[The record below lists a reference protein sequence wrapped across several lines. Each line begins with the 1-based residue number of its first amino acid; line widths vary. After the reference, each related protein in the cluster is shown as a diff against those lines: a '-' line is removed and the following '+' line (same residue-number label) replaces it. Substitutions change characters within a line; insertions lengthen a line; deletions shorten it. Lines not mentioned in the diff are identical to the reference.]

1 LNDIRFKCSGQINT
15 DIALSSIFLNVDFLL
30 KSGYFLSFGR
40 TGIIIYRRIRM
51 KTLFTIVLIL
61 VCICGCAIPFVADQ
75 EASGT
80 VSITYVLHRTPTSGS
95 NQVAVWIE
103 DEDGNYVKSLYATR
117 YAADGGFKQ
126 RPDTLSEWVRI
137 SDWENASPVE
147 VDAVSGATQ
156 AVGTQTVEWDL
167 TDRSGV
173 PVSTGTYI
181 YKIEGNI
188 SRANRVVWQ
197 GSIDV
202 GSKGN
207 TSMAEGTYYP
217 TDAAEKGLLLE
228 EVKAV
233 YSP

>member
-1 LNDIRFKCSGQINT
+1 
-15 DIALSSIFLNVDFLL
+15 
-30 KSGYFLSFGR
+30 
-40 TGIIIYRRIRM
+40 M
-51 KTLFTIVLIL
+51 KPLFPIVLIL
-61 VCICGCAIPFVADQ
+61 VCICGCSIPFVADQ

-80 VSITYVLHRTPTSGS
+80 VSITYILHRTPTSGS

-117 YAADGGFKQ
+117 FAADGGFKQ
-126 RPDTLSEWVRI
+126 RPDTLPEWVRI
-137 SDWENASPVE
+137 SDWENASPAE
-147 VDAVSGATQ
+147 VDAVSAATQ
-156 AVGTQTVEWDL
+156 AVGTRTVVWDL

-202 GSKGN
+202 VGKGN
-207 TSMAEGTYYP
+207 TSVAEGTYYP